1 MLYLICVVGL
11 GYYLNFTPVIQD
23 LRYKVITNVLHRQ
36 VSEDPDNIEMLRSLA
51 IVYQEANRYAE
62 AKEAYERV
70 LLLDGEQPIALNN
83 LAWLLVTVPDEG
95 LRDPKRAL
103 LLAERAVAIEKSP
116 TYLDTLAEAYYANGS
131 VQKAIET
138 INEAIALA
146 KDDDGYY
153 RKQLERFSSSSD

>member
-1 MLYLICVVGL
+1 MRGWP

-23 LRYKVITNVLHRQ
+23 LRYKVITNVLQRQ
-36 VSEDPDNIEMLRSLA
+36 VSEDPDNIELLRSLA

-103 LLAERAVAIEKSP
+103 VLAERAVAIEKSP
-116 TYLDTLAEAYYANGS
+116 TFLDTLAEAYYANGS
-131 VQKAIET
+131 AQKAIET
-138 INEAIALA
+138 IKEAIALERG
-146 KDDDGYY
+146 DDGYY
-153 RKQLERFSSSSD
+153 RKQLERFRAASD